1 MKILREPDETEFR
14 IVQVSVGQYI
24 NSLAKNRK
32 VIPYDNFKMHRRVNA
47 ILSAGY
53 DKICFH
59 YFSKQRLKNKCEY
72 VRPYKALPFFYK
84 VFIT

>member
-1 MKILREPDETEFR
+1 MTTL
-14 IVQVSVGQYI
+14 
-24 NSLAKNRK
+24 
-32 VIPYDNFKMHRRVNA
+32 KMHRRVNA

-59 YFSKQRLKNKCEY
+59 YFSKQRLKTKCEY

-84 VFIT
+84 VFITRILKNSDKG